1 MANPVLL
8 NANDYVRITND
19 GDEPIEGRFA
29 GIDYTFRIGEYVDVP
44 LPVAMHIFGFGG
56 TEQVRAAALARL
68 GWARNSSELKGAM
81 AKLTKIHFTE
91 LPNVIELV
99 QRPKISHAGPLGA
112 GGTEGAAGGALPPPP
127 APKDPLAGENEI
139 DEPVIGERI

>member
-8 NANDYVRITND
+8 NANDYVRITNE

-29 GIDYTFRIGEYVDVP
+29 GVDYTFKIGEYVDVP
-44 LPVAMHIFGFGG
+44 LTVAMHIFGFGG
-56 TEQVRAAALARL
+56 SDQVRASALARL

-81 AKLTKIHFTE
+81 GKLSKIRFEE

-99 QRPKISHAGPLGA
+99 QRPKISHASPLAA
-112 GGTEGAAGGALPPPP
+112 GGNEGAAIGALPPPP
-127 APKDPLAGENEI
+127 APTDPLANEI